1 MDKNKAMIVYLQ
13 QCPAVQSNPTYFNFA
28 EGEDNTKQL
37 VPLGNDKAVE
47 KPYIDGSVLRK
58 YTLTIIDY
66 RSVVYQALVNA
77 TGYPNENVEELAEVQ
92 AVLDWVD
99 EQEELRNYPDFGSK
113 CVIDKIEALS
123 DAPKLNGVDHS
134 TTPNLAKYSFSIQV
148 TYLDKSKMIWSGD

>member
-1 MDKNKAMIVYLQ
+1 MDKNKAMIAYLQ

-77 TGYPNENVEELAEVQ
+77 TGYPNENVHA
-92 AVLDWVD
+92 
-99 EQEELRNYPDFGSK
+99 
-113 CVIDKIEALS
+113 AL
-123 DAPKLNGVDHS
+123 P
-134 TTPNLAKYSFSIQV
+134 P
-148 TYLDKSKMIWSGD
+148 

>member
-1 MDKNKAMIVYLQ
+1 MDKNKAMIAYLQ

-28 EGEDNTKQL
+28 EGEDKSKQL

-47 KPYIDGSVLRK
+47 RPYIDGSVLRK
-58 YTLTIIDY
+58 YTLTIVDY

-99 EQEELRNYPDFGSK
+99 EQNELGNYPDFGSD
-113 CVIDKIEALS
+113 CVIDKIESLS

-148 TYLDKSKMIWSGD
+148 TYLDKSKRLWSGD